1 MDYLNKFKQYLKEDQ
16 YTAGVDD
23 NNPTDDIE
31 EANVTGNI
39 DGGEGPPKTP
49 HAFDKKKQKDNA
61 TTATE
66 YEVVNDSIYK
76 KMMSM
81 IHETD
86 QLNET
91 SYREYKKDPSS
102 TPIQKVNRGINEVN
116 KMLGTMEKIVN
127 NNIRLKTEM
136 GVKSDHFWKSTGRRF
151 AKINERMIRIAN
163 RLKELSQ

>member
-1 MDYLNKFKQYLKEDQ
+1 MDYLDKFKNYLKEDE
-16 YTAGVDD
+16 
-23 NNPTDDIE
+23 IE

-91 SYREYKKDPSS
+91 SYREYKKDPTS

-116 KMLGTMEKIVN
+116 KMLGQMEKIVN

-151 AKINERMIRIAN
+151 AKINERMVRIAN